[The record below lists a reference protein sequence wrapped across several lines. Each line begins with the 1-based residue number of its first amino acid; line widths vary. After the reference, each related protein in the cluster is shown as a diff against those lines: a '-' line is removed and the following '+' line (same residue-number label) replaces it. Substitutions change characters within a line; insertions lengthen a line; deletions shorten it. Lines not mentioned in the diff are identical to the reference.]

1 MLFRSHDGRAVLDRL
16 AQDPLPDLIVLDYA
30 MPELDGWEVL
40 ERLRADGRTA
50 DLKVLL
56 ATATDIDLGM
66 LQRCNALLKK
76 PYPRELLFGMLDKL
90 LPAPGAA

>member
-1 MLFRSHDGRAVLDRL
+1 M
-16 AQDPLPDLIVLDYA
+16 
-30 MPELDGWEVL
+30 L
-40 ERLRADGRTA
+40 ERLRAEPRTA
-50 DLKVLL
+50 ALKVLL

-90 LPAPGAA
+90 LPAQGPG